1 VDSEYYEGLLNYEGF
16 ASVDNAQLFNCY
28 SFSAGDIVVDVDK
41 NLNEYSESS
50 FVESSQS
57 LFEENTAIDNSEIVN
72 EIVENNEV
80 IQSEIVQS
88 EIVNEI
94 ENNEVIQSEII
105 QNEIVQN
112 EIVNEIENNEVIQ
125 SEIVQNEIVQNEI
138 VNQIFENNEVIQSE
152 IVHVENSVVDA
163 AVVNNYSSA
172 GAPPVTVNFNAFNE
186 FNSSGADVDSV
197 MTAFSERLA
206 EAVSMAAE
214 GLHL

>member
-1 VDSEYYEGLLNYEGF
+1 MDSEYYEGLLNYEGF

-88 EIVNEI
+88 
-94 ENNEVIQSEII
+94 
-105 QNEIVQN
+105 